1 MERHFHELLADL
13 KRRLV
18 QMSALAETMIGD
30 AVRVL
35 VDRDA
40 APIAEIRRMEDEV
53 NRMQVE
59 VDETCFTLIALH
71 QPAASDLRF
80 ILGALKTNAELERLA
95 DEAINVCNKAERL
108 LQEPPLRTLE
118 IVPRMAAIARDM
130 VKSSIDAFIALDAA
144 KARDVL
150 QRDDEVDRLKV
161 EATGV
166 LLGHMAADPA
176 CLQRALALILVVRNI
191 ERTADHAT
199 NIAENAIFVAEGCDV
214 RHHHLA

>member
-13 KRRLV
+13 KKRLV

-35 VDRDA
+35 VDRDGT
-40 APIAEIRRMEDEV
+40 PIPEIRRMEDEV

-71 QPAASDLRF
+71 QPAAGDLRF
-80 ILGALKTNAELERLA
+80 ILGAIKTNAELERLA

-108 LQEPPLRTLE
+108 LREPPLRPFE
-118 IVPRMAAIARDM
+118 IVPRMAAIAREM
-130 VKSSIDAFIALDAA
+130 VKNGIDAFIALDTA
-144 KARDVL
+144 KAREVL
-150 QRDDEVDRLKV
+150 RRDDEVDRLKV
-161 EATGV
+161 EATGI
-166 LLGHMAADPA
+166 LLDHIAADPA
-176 CLQRALALILVVRNI
+176 CVQHALALILAVRNI

-214 RHHHLA
+214 RHHHAP